1 LFGEIIT
8 TVTNPKS
15 PTVTRILERVGLD
28 PIVFQRTTQA
38 QKAFREALIAEEL
51 RLNPNFRADGFSAHH
66 IIPLKDFPELGQL
79 RARFAEWGI
88 DPYSVQNGVMLPTY
102 ATSAA
107 GAIAIAHGVTMR
119 YEYADTL
126 IIRFENVQTAAQART
141 LLSQIQTE
149 LRNGTFQFIRR

>member
-1 LFGEIIT
+1 MFGEIIT

-107 GAIAIAHGVTMR
+107 GAIAIPHGMTMMTD
-119 YEYADTL
+119 YARTL
-126 IIRFENVQTAAQART
+126 EFRFRDIATAAQARDM
-141 LLSQIQTE
+141 LQQIKTE
-149 LRNGTFQFIRR
+149 LRNGTFVVRGK

>member
-1 LFGEIIT
+1 
-8 TVTNPKS
+8 V
-15 PTVTRILERVGLD
+15 
-28 PIVFQRTTQA
+28 
-38 QKAFREALIAEEL
+38 IAEEL

-102 ATSAA
+102 EAARA
-107 GAIAIAHGVTMR
+107 GAIPTPHGITMR

-149 LRNGTFQFIRR
+149 LRAGTFQVIRRGT

>member
-1 LFGEIIT
+1 
-8 TVTNPKS
+8 
-15 PTVTRILERVGLD
+15 
-28 PIVFQRTTQA
+28 
-38 QKAFREALIAEEL
+38 L

-107 GAIAIAHGVTMR
+107 GAIAIAHGVTQT
-119 YEYADTL
+119 ADYGYT
-126 IIRFENVQTAAQART
+126 IARRFQFVQTAEQART
-141 LLSQIQTE
+141 VLSQIQTE
-149 LRNGTFQFIRR
+149 LRAGTFQVIRRGT